1 MTAEKIE
8 IKSINLQSKGW
19 GGGGGANRQIDRQR
33 QIDRKTEKAAGRKS
47 NLVFYAQ

>member
-1 MTAEKIE
+1 MTADKIE

-19 GGGGGANRQIDRQR
+19 GANRQIDRQR